1 MRLRRV
7 GPGVGGLYYPNLL
20 KRDGTVDSRAVPAA
34 APASRLPAAWA
45 RLAAAAR
52 QAGRAVNDARMAQA
66 ERMIEMETRRLAGRD
81 GGAAGRDEV
90 GSRYY

>member
-20 KRDGTVDSRAVPAA
+20 KRDGALEPRTVPAA

-52 QAGRAVNDARMAQA
+52 RAGRAVIDARIAQA
-66 ERMIEMETRRLAGRD
+66 KRMIEMEAGRLAGRD
-81 GGAAGRDEV
+81 GGATGRDAL

>member
-7 GPGVGGLYYPNLL
+7 GPGIGGLYYPNLI
-20 KRDGTVDSRAVPAA
+20 KREGTLEPRAVPAA

-45 RLAAAAR
+45 WLTAAAQRAG
-52 QAGRAVNDARMAQA
+52 QAVIDARMAQA

-81 GGAAGRDEV
+81 GGVAERDAL